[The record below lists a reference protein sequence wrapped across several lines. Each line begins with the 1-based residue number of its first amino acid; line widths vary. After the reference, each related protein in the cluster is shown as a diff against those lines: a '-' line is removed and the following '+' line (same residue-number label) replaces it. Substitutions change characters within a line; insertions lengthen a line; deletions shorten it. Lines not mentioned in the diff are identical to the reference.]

1 MAAHDADS
9 LALHGPQS
17 IVFHQAALATD
28 GANWL
33 AANELGV
40 LYARY
45 GQLPEARQ
53 LLVHSVT
60 VHPHVEGWHNLA
72 TVHRR
77 LGETE
82 LAQRAEGESQLL
94 AQQAGKSSA
103 NSSEMV
109 RWVDPKTFAAS
120 GGSDVRW
127 PDNVAAKS
135 VAASPAPVRR

>member
-1 MAAHDADS
+1 MAAHDADP

-17 IVFHQAALATD
+17 IVFHQAALAAD
-28 GANWL
+28 NANWL

-60 VHPHVEGWHNLA
+60 VHPHIEGWHNLTA
-72 TVHRR
+72 VHRR

-82 LAQRAEGESQLL
+82 MAQRAEAERQLV
-94 AQQAGKSSA
+94 AQQTGKSSA
-103 NSSEMV
+103 QSNDMI

-120 GGSDVRW
+120 GGADVRW
-127 PDNVAAKS
+127 PENVAAKS
-135 VAASPAPVRR
+135 AAGSSTTARR